1 LFKRRHRHKRLRLV
15 KREMNN
21 WKIVGQIASGFGIIF
36 IVFAVFAAFI
46 NFEINTYQYGSS
58 APAGFI
64 QVSALASMLVFL
76 LFAVLSFVVA
86 GVIMRAA
93 KEKVDE
99 EIEPTVPESQTENQT
114 EQIIP

>member
-1 LFKRRHRHKRLRLV
+1 
-15 KREMNN
+15 MNN
-21 WKIVGQIASGFGIIF
+21 WKIVSQIAFGFGIIF

-64 QVSALASMLVFL
+64 QISALASMLVFL

-86 GVIMRAA
+86 GVTMRAT
-93 KEKVDE
+93 KEKIKE
-99 EIEPTVPESQTENQT
+99 EDQPTMTEPLPENQT
-114 EQIIP
+114 EEIIP

>member
-1 LFKRRHRHKRLRLV
+1 
-15 KREMNN
+15 MNN

-46 NFEINTYQYGSS
+46 NFEINTYQYGSN

-86 GVIMRAA
+86 GITMRAT
-93 KEKVDE
+93 KEKVNE
-99 EIEPTVPESQTENQT
+99 ETQPIMPESVPEPQAEENKQ
-114 EQIIP
+114 